1 MEKIASPITSDIVLK
16 AVQVAPGATTKT
28 ICSKI
33 DYILFGEKGSHKER
47 IASPRRV
54 LHILEKLK
62 DEGKIE
68 IEGRNSN
75 YRTLRYWPIR
85 RETQ

>member
-33 DYILFGEKGSHKER
+33 DYILFAEKGSHKER
-47 IASPRRV
+47 VASSQRV
-54 LHILEKLK
+54 LHILKKLGQ
-62 DEGKIE
+62 EGKIE
-68 IEGRNSN
+68 IEGRND
-75 YRTLRYWPIR
+75 YRSLRFWPIR
-85 RETQ
+85 RELQ

>member
-33 DYILFGEKGSHKER
+33 DYILFAEKGSHKER
-47 IASPRRV
+47 VASSQRV
-54 LHILEKLK
+54 LHILKKLGQ
-62 DEGKIE
+62 EGKIE
-68 IEGRNSN
+68 IEGRND
-75 YRTLRYWPIR
+75 YRSLRFWLVR
-85 RETQ
+85 RELQ